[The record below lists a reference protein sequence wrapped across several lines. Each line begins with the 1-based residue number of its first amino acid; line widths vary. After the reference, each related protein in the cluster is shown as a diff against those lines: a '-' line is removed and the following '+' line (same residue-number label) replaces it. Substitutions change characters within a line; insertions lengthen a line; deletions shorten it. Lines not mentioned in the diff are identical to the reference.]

1 MPWDVIFFYVLAALC
16 LLTALLVVVSENPVH
31 SGLFLVLCFVNVAG
45 IFVMLGSDFLAVIQI
60 IVYSGAVLVL
70 LLFVLMLVDPDKLPS
85 FYAARPLQRYVSF
98 LIGLVVLLEVGAAII
113 TRPAIEAIGPDTTS
127 AINAMGGNVQAIG
140 RVIFTDYALALEIT
154 SLVLTVGVV
163 GAVVLGLP
171 ERLGEK
177 SRQHRATISLGHPR
191 GSAEIL
197 GPGPRFE
204 TPINVP
210 AGRIAAPEGPR
221 TVVMA
226 KSPEEYT
233 RAGEISR

>member
-1 MPWDVIFFYVLAALC
+1 MPWDVIFFYTLSAIC
-16 LLTALLVVVSENPVH
+16 LLTALLVVVSESPVH

-45 IFVMLGSDFLAVIQI
+45 IFVLLGAEFLAVIQI

-98 LIGLVVLLEVGAAII
+98 LIGLVLVLEVGAAII
-113 TRPAIEAIGPDTTS
+113 TRPAIAALGPDTTE
-127 AINAMGGNVQAIG
+127 AINAVGGNVQAVG
-140 RVIFTDYALALEIT
+140 RLIFSDYVLALEVT

-177 SRQHRATISLGHPR
+177 AKESRATISLGHSR
-191 GSAEIL
+191 GSSEIL

-210 AGRIAAPEGPR
+210 AGRTTAPQGPR
-221 TVVMA
+221 RVVMT
-226 KSPEEYT
+226 KSPEDYT
-233 RAGEISR
+233 RAGDISR

>member
-1 MPWDVIFFYVLAALC
+1 MPWDVIFFYTLSAIC
-16 LLTALLVVVSENPVH
+16 LLTALLVVVSESPVH

-45 IFVMLGSDFLAVIQI
+45 IFVLLGAEFLAVIQI

-98 LIGLVVLLEVGAAII
+98 LIGLVLVLEVGAAII
-113 TRPAIEAIGPDTTS
+113 TRPAISALGPDTTE
-127 AINAMGGNVQAIG
+127 AINAVGGNVQAVG
-140 RVIFTDYALALEIT
+140 RIIFSDYVLALEVT

-177 SRQHRATISLGHPR
+177 ATETRATISLGHSR
-191 GSAEIL
+191 GSSEIL

-210 AGRIAAPEGPR
+210 AGRTTAPQGPR
-221 TVVMA
+221 RVVMTESA
-226 KSPEEYT
+226 EDYT
-233 RAGEISR
+233 RAGDISR